1 MNVRDDQKFR
11 LLLQPYLIRKKR
23 LQFIVQPTVI
33 LMDFQII
40 YFIYFSSF
48 LLKLLTMAVSIWLA
62 FTVVI
67 NRYRTPHLTK
77 ILAANFWFSE
87 NVGLTHIA
95 YIPIH

>member
-1 MNVRDDQKFR
+1 MNVWDDQKFR
-11 LLLQPYLIRKKR
+11 LLLQLYLIRKKR

-33 LMDFQII
+33 LMDFHII
-40 YFIYFSSF
+40 SF
-48 LLKLLTMAVSIWLA
+48 EAFNHGSQYLA
-62 FTVVI
+62 INIVI